1 MCAVL
6 RPEVASPMDT
16 LNPAER
22 SERMRRIRSED
33 TAPEMVVRRLVH
45 RMGYRYRLHARGLPG
60 VPDLVFKGRG
70 KIILVHGCFWH
81 LHRAC
86 HQTRVPKSRWR
97 FGNRSWRVTSEET
110 H

>member
-1 MCAVL
+1 
-6 RPEVASPMDT
+6 MDT

-60 VPDLVFKGRG
+60 VPDLVFK
-70 KIILVHGCFWH
+70 
-81 LHRAC
+81 RAWEN
-86 HQTRVPKSRWR
+86 HIGPWVLLALAQGLPPDPGAQVA
-97 FGNRSWRVTSEET
+97 GGVLEIEVGE
-110 H
+110 